1 MSKGL
6 HVILYAFAMQTGLSP
21 WLIRDAT
28 AVLYSSWLQ
37 ALLLGTI
44 AHCWLADGQS

>member
-1 MSKGL
+1 MSKGCTGFST
-6 HVILYAFAMQTGLSP
+6 HFAMQTGLSP